1 MGMLAACVEY
11 LCEGC
16 SSHVLRLGINRRPV
30 HGFCIIC
37 AFLSEHVPDPAE
49 LVELRG
55 RIALDLAD

>member
-1 MGMLAACVEY
+1 MPACVEY

-16 SSHVLRLGINRRPV
+16 SSHVRLLGINRRPV

-37 AFLSEHVPDPAE
+37 AFLSEHILDPVE

-55 RIALDLAD
+55 AIARDLAAD